1 MAAAMTKLAAWW
13 QRQPL
18 KLLWLLV
25 LLTAAVIPLLQ
36 RGQPKPGEFYP
47 FSNFPM
53 YSSFSPSTYYVYVTD
68 LRDQPVPVTLLTGK
82 VLSNLKKQYD
92 TELKQQKKKARGIS
106 QADLP
111 PEARREAGGVVLNW
125 LLPFAHPD
133 QLQQMGGLRLKEVT
147 ITYEGNEIR
156 KRELDVGEVR
166 VP

>member
-1 MAAAMTKLAAWW
+1 MKRVADWW
-13 QRQPL
+13 RRQPL

-25 LLTAAVIPLLQ
+25 LLSAVVLPRLQ
-36 RGQPKPGEFYP
+36 RKQSKPGEFYP

-68 LRDQPVPVTLLTGK
+68 LNDQPVPVTLLTGK

-92 TELKQQKKKARGIS
+92 TELKQQKQKAGGIR

-111 PEARREAGGVVLNW
+111 VAARREAGEVVLRW
-125 LLPFAHPD
+125 LRPFAHQD
-133 QLQQMGGLRLKEVT
+133 QLAKLRGLRLKEVT
-147 ITYEGNEIR
+147 ITYEEAGIQ

-166 VP
+166 AP